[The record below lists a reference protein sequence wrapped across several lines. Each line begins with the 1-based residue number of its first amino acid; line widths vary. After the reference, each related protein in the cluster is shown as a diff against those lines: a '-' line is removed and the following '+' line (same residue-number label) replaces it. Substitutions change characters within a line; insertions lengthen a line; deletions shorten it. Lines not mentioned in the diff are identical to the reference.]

1 MMFPIRKIDSVQCL
15 SFGYDFSYP
24 ICLLCVHLWLPRS
37 VEAESV
43 ELYFQG
49 TRMQAVLEI
58 WFALFL
64 VFFWALAFV
73 VCLSLFSFTLC
84 CLSLCSQPCPRGFQ
98 QPSSKTFQKKTD
110 RSQDALIL
118 LSLPWLFRTRVPS
131 GTGAWTVGSWLPT
144 VEKSSGDAL
153 SRCNTKKFFEVL
165 ISLPF
170 KCVYKPR
177 SDWNWSTV
185 ELTEKQTNWKR
196 QLFYLFR
203 YLRKKCWSCTV
214 FLFEIHF
221 TSNFKCNFVKT
232 WNFKKHLL

>member
-1 MMFPIRKIDSVQCL
+1 MFIYGFHSQLKLSLLSCIFKELECKQCWK
-15 SFGYDFSYP
+15 FG
-24 ICLLCVHLWLPRS
+24 LCCS
-37 VEAESV
+37 C
-43 ELYFQG
+43 F
-49 TRMQAVLEI
+49 
-58 WFALFL
+58 FF
-64 VFFWALAFV
+64 FFWIRGFF
-73 VCLSLFSFTLC
+73 VCLSLFSFTLY

-98 QPSSKTFQKKTD
+98 QPSSKTFQKKSE

-118 LSLPWLFRTRVPS
+118 LSLPWLFHIRVPS
-131 GTGAWTVGSWLPT
+131 GTGAWTVGSWQPT
-144 VEKSSGDAL
+144 VERSSGDAL
-153 SRCNTKKFFEVL
+153 SWCNTKKFFEVL
-165 ISLPF
+165 ISLSF

-203 YLRKKCWSCTV
+203 YLKKKCWSCTV

>member
-1 MMFPIRKIDSVQCL
+1 MEKRVTPFPATFPERRKHAAG
-15 SFGYDFSYP
+15 F
-24 ICLLCVHLWLPRS
+24 
-37 VEAESV
+37 E
-43 ELYFQG
+43 
-49 TRMQAVLEI
+49 
-58 WFALFL
+58 
-64 VFFWALAFV
+64 
-73 VCLSLFSFTLC
+73 
-84 CLSLCSQPCPRGFQ
+84 SQPCPHGFQ
-98 QPSSKTFQKKTD
+98 QPSSKTFQKKTE

-118 LSLPWLFRTRVPS
+118 LSLPWLCCTRVPS

-144 VEKSSGDAL
+144 VERSSGDAL
-153 SRCNTKKFFEVL
+153 SWCNTKKFFEVL
-165 ISLPF
+165 ISLSF
-170 KCVYKPR
+170 KCLYKPR

-232 WNFKKHLL
+232 WNFKMHLL